1 MTNYVLKAEKRED
14 LGTGASR
21 RLRLAGKM
29 PAVIYGGEKGAIS
42 LVLEHN
48 KMLHATENKE
58 FFASTI
64 TLDIDGKEEK
74 VTIKALQRHP
84 YKIKLMHADFVRV

>member
-1 MTNYVLKAEKRED
+1 MTNYVFKVQKRDD

-29 PAVIYGGEKGAIS
+29 PAVIYGGEKGAVS

-48 KMLHATENKE
+48 KLLHATEDKE
-58 FFASTI
+58 FFSSVI
-64 TLDIDGKEEK
+64 TLEIDGIEEK

-84 YKIKLMHADFVRV
+84 YKVKLMHADFVRV

>member
-21 RLRLAGKM
+21 RLRLAGKI

-48 KMLHATENKE
+48 KLLHATENKE
-58 FFASTI
+58 FFLSTI

-74 VTIKALQRHP
+74 VIIKALQRHP
-84 YKIKLMHADFVRV
+84 YKVKLMHADFVRV

>member
-1 MTNYVLKAEKRED
+1 MTDFVLKAQKRED

-48 KMLHATENKE
+48 KLLHATENKE
-58 FFASTI
+58 FFSNTI

-74 VTIKALQRHP
+74 VIIKALQRHP
-84 YKIKLMHADFVRV
+84 YKVKLMHADFVRV